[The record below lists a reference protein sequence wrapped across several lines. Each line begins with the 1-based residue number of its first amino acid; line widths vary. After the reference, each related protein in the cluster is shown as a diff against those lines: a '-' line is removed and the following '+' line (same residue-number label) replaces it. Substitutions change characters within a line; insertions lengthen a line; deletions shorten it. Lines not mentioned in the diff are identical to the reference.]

1 MSSGPAQHPRFFL
14 RAIMALGSLVLGIYF
29 AQLSLFNAWQT
40 AFEQLEPHYQW
51 FEIQFWL
58 YAMLSAVCI
67 GFFIWLTRDT
77 IKHLN
82 SINTKN

>member
-1 MSSGPAQHPRFFL
+1 
-14 RAIMALGSLVLGIYF
+14 MALGSLALGIYF

-40 AFEQLEPHYQW
+40 AFEQLEPHHQR

-58 YAMLSAVCI
+58 YAVLSVVCI

-77 IKHLN
+77 IKQLN
-82 SINTKN
+82 ANSSKN